1 MRYILAQIV
10 VHVSVTC
17 GSFVTSDRH
26 NLLIS
31 KDVCALVKLG
41 VGPTGGRGRETA
53 LFQLAVTTGFV
64 SPARSR
70 KLETVNSAQNPQAV
84 QI

>member
-41 VGPTGGRGRETA
+41 VGPTGGRECETA
-53 LFQLAVTTGFV
+53 LFQLAVLPLAL
-64 SPARSR
+64 SYR
-70 KLETVNSAQNPQAV
+70 LEAQNLEP
-84 QI
+84 